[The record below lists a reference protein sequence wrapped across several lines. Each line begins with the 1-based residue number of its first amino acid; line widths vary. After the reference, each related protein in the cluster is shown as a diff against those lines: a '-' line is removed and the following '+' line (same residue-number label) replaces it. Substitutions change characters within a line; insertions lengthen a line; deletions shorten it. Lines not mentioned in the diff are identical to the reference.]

1 MLLSDRLAGVSPVLI
16 DGGLSTALED
26 LGHNLSD
33 GLWSARLLADDPDG
47 LVEAHRAF
55 LDAGAEV
62 LISASYQASI
72 PGLME
77 RGLSVAEAETLILL
91 STDLARRA
99 ADGRALVAASVGP
112 YGAYLA
118 DGSEY
123 TGDYRMS
130 VTELTTWH
138 ARRFELLVE
147 SGPDLLAV
155 ETIPGVAEA
164 RALAPLLAGSGVEAW
179 VSFTCGP
186 AGLTRTGE
194 DLAAAVAVVADL
206 EPVVAVGINC
216 THPDDVDAA
225 LVRLRAGTDL
235 PLVLYPNLGRAWD
248 AGARCWVGDGSHWV
262 DSGAVERWLRAGVR
276 IIGGCCGTAPADI
289 ARLRRHLEHST

>member
-1 MLLSDRLAGVSPVLI
+1 MQLSDRLAGVSPVLI

-26 LGHNLSD
+26 LGHDLSD
-33 GLWSARLLADDPDG
+33 SLWSARLLADDPDG

-55 LDAGAEV
+55 VEAGAEV
-62 LISASYQASI
+62 LITASYQASI
-72 PGLME
+72 PGLMA
-77 RGLSVAEAETLILL
+77 RGYAAEEAETLIRL

-99 ADGRALVAASVGP
+99 AGGRALVAASVGP

-130 VTELTTWH
+130 VSELTAWH
-138 ARRFELLVE
+138 ARRFEVLVE
-147 SGPDLLAV
+147 SEPDLLAV

-186 AGLTRTGE
+186 GGLTRTGE
-194 DLAAAVAVVADL
+194 DVAAAVAVVSDL
-206 EPVVAVGINC
+206 EHVVAVGVNC

-225 LVRLRAGTDL
+225 LFRLRAGTDL

-248 AGARCWVGDGSHWV
+248 SAARRWTGDGSTWV
-262 DSGAVERWLRAGVR
+262 DSGAVERWLQAGVR
-276 IIGGCCGTAPADI
+276 VIGGCCGTAPADI
-289 ARLRRHLEHST
+289 ARLRRHLDRPT